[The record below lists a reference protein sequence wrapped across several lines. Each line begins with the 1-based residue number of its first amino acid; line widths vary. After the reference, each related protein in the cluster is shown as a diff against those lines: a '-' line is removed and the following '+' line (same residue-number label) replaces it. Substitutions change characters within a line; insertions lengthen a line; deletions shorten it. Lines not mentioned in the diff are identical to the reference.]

1 METLTQHQKIVTIM
15 LRQRNIKDWFLP
27 QDFMQSGLPFELFVG
42 YEAGARVAEL
52 GKLYP
57 EMIESV
63 RDGKYMKRR
72 IRYDNF
78 TTFFNSLP
86 EDLKAVVRKEYGAP
100 KDQGALFTMP
110 PLTHLS

>member
-15 LRQRNIKDWFLP
+15 LRHRNIKDWFYP
-27 QDFMQSGLPFELFVG
+27 QDFMKQDLPTDLFVG
-42 YEAGARVAEL
+42 YDAGARVAEL

-72 IRYDNF
+72 IRFDNF
-78 TTFFNSLP
+78 STFFNTLP
-86 EDLKAVVRKEYGAP
+86 EELKAVVRKEYGAP
-100 KDQGALFTMP
+100 HEQNALFSLP
-110 PLTHLS
+110 PRTAL